1 MQKVIYATD
10 LDRTVIFSER
20 FMKENNIDKAKC
32 VIAEQTD
39 QYKAFINR
47 SFLAIIKNGYEY
59 RHRNIQGQLGEIIFI
74 PVTSRSIAEYTRLD
88 ISKYA
93 DYAIVTNGCHILKNG
108 QLMGEYDEHL
118 NYVIDWDKFIKDA
131 ISCIKEAA
139 ELDKD
144 PRIVD
149 NRYIFAKVADSQ
161 IDTAEKLVEL
171 NKKYSNLTIQR
182 NGRKLYV
189 TPRNITKS
197 TALDWLRQNIKM
209 NNAIVIASGD
219 SVMDK
224 DLVKYADV
232 KVVPAHGDI
241 NKHLDFKVD
250 KVAQLGPDG
259 AFETLLKA
267 IKLTKNNVNDIDIK
281 N

>member
-10 LDRTVIFSER
+10 LDRTVIFSDR
-20 FMKENNIDKAKC
+20 FVREYNIDLTKC

-47 SFLAIIKNGYEY
+47 QFLALIKNGCEY
-59 RHRNIQGQLGEIIFI
+59 RHRNITGQLGEVVFI

-88 ISKYA
+88 IQKYA

-108 QLMGEYDEHL
+108 QLMDSYEKHL
-118 NYVIDWDKFIKDA
+118 NNEINWDEFRDSAIK
-131 ISCIKEAA
+131 CIREAA

-144 PRIVD
+144 PRIID
-149 NRYIFAKVADSQ
+149 DRYIFAKVADNS
-161 IDTAEKLVEL
+161 IDTTEKLIEL
-171 NKKYSNLTIQR
+171 NKKYNNLTIQR

-197 TALDWLRQNIKM
+197 TALDWLRHEIRLD
-209 NNAIVIASGD
+209 NAIVVASGD

-224 DLVKYADV
+224 DLVKYADI
-232 KVVPAHGDI
+232 KIVPAHGDI
-241 NKHLDFKVD
+241 NKHLDFEPD
-250 KVAQLGPDG
+250 KIVQCGPDG
-259 AFETLLKA
+259 AFETLIEA
-267 IKLTKNNVNDIDIK
+267 IKHTKSE
-281 N
+281 